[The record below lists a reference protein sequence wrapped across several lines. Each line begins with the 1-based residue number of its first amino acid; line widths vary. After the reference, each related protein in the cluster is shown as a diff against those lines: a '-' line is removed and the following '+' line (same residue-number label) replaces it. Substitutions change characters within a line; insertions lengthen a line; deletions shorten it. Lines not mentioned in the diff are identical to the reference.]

1 MGWGVVLRPSPIIIS
16 YMIIRL
22 LPFVSPLALLP
33 MPGFEVFKRRR
44 GLASSWPALRPAA
57 SRVERETSSAQQ
69 PTASTPPAH
78 RRGRACLDA
87 N

>member
-57 SRVERETSSAQQ
+57 SRVERETSRQQ